1 MMNPVDDTLETL
13 SDIGL
18 VTAASFVA
26 EIGDIKRFASA
37 DKLARLAGIAPT
49 AFGSVENGGRGDH
62 HKKCK

>member
-1 MMNPVDDTLETL
+1 MNQVDYKLDTMPG
-13 SDIGL
+13 IGL
-18 VTAASFVA
+18 VTAASFVT

-49 AFGSVENGGRGDH
+49 AFGSGEKGGRGDD